1 MSRLTEL
8 LERIRPAGVPGAA
21 AEGRPP
27 VDRAAVDELAALTRV
42 LAGFEAEADEI
53 VSRGRRRAEGLRL
66 DADRREQRL
75 GAELPERLAVARAE
89 VERDH
94 ERRGAAEA
102 ARLAEAAR
110 READERR
117 RTAAARVDDVVT
129 AAVDRIWQLAATADG
144 ERER

>member
-21 AEGRPP
+21 AEGRSP

-42 LAGFEAEADEI
+42 LAGFEAAADE
-53 VSRGRRRAEGLRL
+53 VVARGRSRADGFRL
-66 DADRREQRL
+66 DADRREERI

-102 ARLAEAAR
+102 ARLAEAAQ

-117 RTAAARVDDVVT
+117 RAAAARIDDVVT
-129 AAVDRIWQLAATADG
+129 AAVDRIWQLAGTADG
-144 ERER
+144 EPER